1 MILATDKKARTE
13 FSTLSYAAKYV
24 NESSMTLM
32 IVLGDNNKFWTL
44 RPKHANELIKNGYSR
59 A

>member
-1 MILATDKKARTE
+1 MEATDKKVRTE
-13 FSTLSYAAKYV
+13 FSTKFYADKYV
-24 NESSMTLM
+24 AESNMTLM